1 MPLHT
6 WQPVRLSSSLYA
18 NMRNLQTP
26 YCQKA
31 MLILFFTILLL
42 FYQKKSLNSLHKSE
56 TFDTI

>member
-31 MLILFFTILLL
+31 MLILIFYNSFTILS
-42 FYQKKSLNSLHKSE
+42 KKIIKFI
-56 TFDTI
+56 T